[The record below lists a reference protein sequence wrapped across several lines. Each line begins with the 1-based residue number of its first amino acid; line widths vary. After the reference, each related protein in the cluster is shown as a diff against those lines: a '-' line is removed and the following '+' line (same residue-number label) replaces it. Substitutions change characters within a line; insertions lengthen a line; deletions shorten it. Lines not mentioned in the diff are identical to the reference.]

1 MFRKIADCGGKRMK
15 RKKAASVLLALL
27 FLAAAL
33 SAAPAFGAFQADTI
47 KMPVPAV
54 GGGDTK
60 NTGEANGC
68 YLLGDV
74 NFDGTVGVLDVL
86 LIQNDKAMVQPLTQ
100 EQRRS
105 ADIDGDGVLAILDIL
120 HIQKF
125 LAGMLVEYPVG
136 QWIDAGGDFPTVPT
150 QDNTEP
156 PTIPVTYPTDAPTQ
170 EPTVPAADTTEPAG
184 PTEAAPENSNPT
196 DSTAPAIPEPT
207 APTAPAGPPSV
218 GRKEMSYL
226 YLRDESGALPSGGRM
241 WVYIPE
247 LSYAVEMKEMRD
259 GVTYRAEI
267 SRDWGSL
274 AFYQTAS
281 SVTRPGDPEQLPA
294 GELWNVWA
302 GLPARG
308 KNDCF
313 AIGGENAGSWTAYDP
328 TGERTVY
335 FDAAS
340 GGWQDAYIYGWSFGL
355 DRTFVP
361 MEYVADGVYKLILP
375 QAPADGAKGIVF
387 LNQGFWDGAFLTED
401 CVMEVGKNFYTG
413 VRKAGELWT
422 GIWAVYPG

>member
-1 MFRKIADCGGKRMK
+1 
-15 RKKAASVLLALL
+15 
-27 FLAAAL
+27 
-33 SAAPAFGAFQADTI
+33 
-47 KMPVPAV
+47 
-54 GGGDTK
+54 
-60 NTGEANGC
+60 
-68 YLLGDV
+68 
-74 NFDGTVGVLDVL
+74 
-86 LIQNDKAMVQPLTQ
+86 
-100 EQRRS
+100 
-105 ADIDGDGVLAILDIL
+105 
-120 HIQKF
+120 
-125 LAGMLVEYPVG
+125 MLVEYPVG
-136 QWIDAGGDFPTVPT
+136 QWVDAGGDFPTVPT

-281 SVTRPGDPEQLPA
+281 SVTRPGNPEQLPA

-401 CVMEVGKNFYTG
+401 CVMEAGKNFYTG